1 MGKYIVHSTLRP
13 LGTQVMNQTGGHS
26 YLADEPAV
34 AKGTDAA
41 PNPVQYLLGAVGSCM
56 SVTARDI
63 ENSEPDLTIKKFK
76 VDVTGET
83 AHYQDGS
90 SKVTHMT
97 IKLTAETNLSA
108 EDQHFFMNEVVRKCT
123 VHASLE
129 GSVPMDIEFAE

>member
-13 LGTQVMNQTGGHS
+13 AGTQVMNQTGGHT
-26 YLADEPAV
+26 YLADEPLV

-63 ENSEPDLTIKKFK
+63 ENSEDNLTVKKFK
-76 VDVTGET
+76 VDVAGET
-83 AHYQDGS
+83 TTFSDGS

-97 IKLTAETNLSA
+97 IKITAETNLSPS
-108 EDQHFFMNEVVRKCT
+108 DHQFFLNEVVRKCT
-123 VHASLE
+123 VHESLI
-129 GSVPMDIEFAE
+129 GAIPMDITFQ

>member
-13 LGTQVMNQTGGHS
+13 AGTQVMNQTGGHT
-26 YLADEPAV
+26 YLADEPLV

-63 ENSEPDLTIKKFK
+63 ENSRDNLKVKKFK

-83 AHYQDGS
+83 ATFSDGT
-90 SKVTHMT
+90 SKVTHMN
-97 IKLTAETNLSA
+97 IKITAETNLTPA
-108 EDQHFFMNEVVRKCT
+108 DHQAFLNEVVKKCT
-123 VHASLE
+123 VHESLV
-129 GSVPMDIEFAE
+129 GAIPMDISFE